1 MKIGIMPS
9 GFRLP
14 LAEGIR
20 KAAECGAEGVQ
31 VNVLQ
36 KPLKM
41 YAWPDK
47 EIDAVAA
54 ECRELGLEISA
65 ICGDVGGHALQIN
78 EQNMERARELCLTID
93 LALKL
98 GTRVVTSHI
107 GVIPEDPADPT
118 RLNMY
123 HALREVALY
132 AAPRGVTMAIETGPD
147 RGARLREFLDEL
159 SQPGIGVN
167 LDPGNMAMIT
177 GEDPCVSAAALAPY
191 VRHTHL
197 KDGCKYCECDPEKV
211 YAAFASGGIK
221 QLFAEHGAAFMER
234 PIGSG
239 DVDWPRY
246 LAKLRELGL
255 DRYPAVIEREVSPRS
270 VVETREAVKFLR
282 RLIG

>member
-1 MKIGIMPS
+1 MKLGVIAQRFAKPLNEALRIAASTGVDGVQLYAVSPREDLLAATPAGRRELRRMCEDLNLEIFS
-9 GFRLP
+9 VCGEVGGFGFRE
-14 LAEGIR
+14 AEANPRNIDKIR
-20 KAAECGAEGVQ
+20 RS
-31 VNVLQ
+31 
-36 KPLKM
+36 M
-41 YAWPDK
+41 
-47 EIDAVAA
+47 
-54 ECRELGLEISA
+54 
-65 ICGDVGGHALQIN
+65 
-78 EQNMERARELCLTID
+78 D
-93 LALKL
+93 LALDL
-98 GTRVVTSHI
+98 GCAIVTSHI
-107 GVIPEDPADPT
+107 GVVQDAPSPKRAAQQES
-118 RLNMY
+118 
-123 HALREVALY
+123 LRRIGEY
-132 AAPRGVTMAIETGPD
+132 AISVGATLAIETGPD
-147 RGARLREFLDEL
+147 RGGRLREFLDEL

-191 VRHTHL
+191 IRHTHL

-270 VVETREAVKFLR
+270 VVETRDAVKFLR
-282 RLIG
+282 QLLG